1 MKKLLCCILAA
12 LVLTG
17 CSAAP
22 KENNTTPEGSE
33 ARTVKVGVIGEN
45 NEYWQ
50 PIIDEMAKDNVT
62 IEFVT
67 FSDYAMVNKALA
79 AGDID
84 IDSFQHYAYFDKD
97 CEANGYD
104 LTAIGET
111 VLAPLSL
118 YSKKI
123 AGIDEIK
130 DGDKIAIA
138 SDVTNGGRAI

>member
-33 ARTVKVGVIGEN
+33 AAPFKVGVIGEN
-45 NEYWQ
+45 NEYGSNH
-50 PIIDEMAKDNVT
+50 DEMAKDNVT

-111 VLAPLSL
+111 VLAT
-118 YSKKI
+118 
-123 AGIDEIK
+123 IK
-130 DGDKIAIA
+130 PVFQEDCRHRR
-138 SDVTNGGRAI
+138 NQRRR